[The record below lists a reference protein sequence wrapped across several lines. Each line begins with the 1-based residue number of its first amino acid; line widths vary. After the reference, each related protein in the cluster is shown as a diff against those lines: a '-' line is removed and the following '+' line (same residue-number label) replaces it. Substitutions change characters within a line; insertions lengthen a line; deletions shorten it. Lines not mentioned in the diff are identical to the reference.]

1 MEPMIEMVDDMNAV
15 IIKSKEI
22 PVRPKMDLNA
32 VIIKSTA
39 IKEVPDRSMF
49 MRPLILEEFNRY
61 SSEDPVKVSK
71 KYYWSTRCP
80 PEPRIPKTD
89 ITYYSLL
96 RQVQDVEYHTKKIKE
111 IQTELQVAAAQSD
124 VHTKRLMDYPPLPRV
139 SQDSRCMYTA
149 DAELRTTTSAV
160 AAIETRTYY
169 LARSSAGSGPS

>member
-1 MEPMIEMVDDMNAV
+1 MEPLIEEVDD
-15 IIKSKEI
+15 I
-22 PVRPKMDLNA
+22 PSAAKVPLIEEADDIPSAACMGM
-32 VIIKSTA
+32 
-39 IKEVPDRSMF
+39 PDRSMF
-49 MRPLILEEFNRY
+49 MRPLILDDYHR

-89 ITYYSLL
+89 ITYHSLL

-111 IQTELQVAAAQSD
+111 IQTELQVAGALAAQSD
-124 VHTKRLMDYPPLPRV
+124 VHTKRLMDYPPLPRE
-139 SQDSRCMYTA
+139 SGDSRCMYTA